1 MLSLVLQS
9 LSTFAPICNPTA
21 CPWGEKAFKGY
32 LGVEK
37 AALEK
42 YDATSLV
49 KKYHGTKTTI
59 LVDQL
64 IVFRVTRTSSTKRS
78 SLCRKI
84 LKRRARVQRCL
95 WRFAFCPAM
104 TTRTSSL
111 PLLLKSIFNIT
122 SKYLDHVEL

>member
-59 LVDQL
+59 LVDQGD
-64 IVFRVTRTSSTKRS
+64 
-78 SLCRKI
+78 
-84 LKRRARVQRCL
+84 Q
-95 WRFAFCPAM
+95 
-104 TTRTSSL
+104 
-111 PLLLKSIFNIT
+111 
-122 SKYLDHVEL
+122 D